1 MSNDKLKPIV
11 VIGGGGHASVLVDI
25 LRSQN
30 REILAIICPDDISE
44 RNVFSGIEQL
54 RKDADVLGFSN
65 EDILLV
71 NGIGM
76 LPRSDLKQKLNQYYL
91 SLGYKFETVIATSAQ
106 VSPFSTIE
114 SGVQIFAG
122 AIIQAGV
129 LVRAHSV
136 INSGVIIEHDCE
148 IGTYNH
154 IAPGAVLCGQ
164 VFSHSNVYVGAGST
178 IIQNI
183 NLGQGC
189 IVGAGTTI
197 LKNIDENVL
206 VYSLINQKKKL
217 VKND

>member
-30 REILAIICPDDISE
+30 REILAIICPNDISE
-44 RNVFSGIEQL
+44 RNVFSGIEHL
-54 RKDADVLGFSN
+54 RNDADVLNFSHEN
-65 EDILLV
+65 ILLV

-91 SLGYKFETVIATSAQ
+91 CLGYKFATVIATSAQ

-129 LVRAHSV
+129 SICEHSV
-136 INSGVIIEHDCE
+136 INSGVILEHDCKV
-148 IGTYNH
+148 GTYNH
-154 IAPGAVLCGQ
+154 IAPRATLCGQ
-164 VFSHSNVYVGAGST
+164 VSTGNDVFIGAGAT

-183 NLGQGC
+183 EIEHRA
-189 IVGAGTTI
+189 IVGSGALVTKNLATNNIYYPSQSTI
-197 LKNIDENVL
+197 H
-206 VYSLINQKKKL
+206 LIQR
-217 VKND
+217 